1 MHVFSA
7 SIVLVVAAVS
17 TIIVSVSPFS
27 PAHHGGKKHTNNHA
41 SAIEVTS
48 STSIFAGKATDELPA
63 ASLVGYVAQE
73 ERPLLEQA
81 LKSVGFRI
89 IDPLVSTEASVPPIK
104 YSFSK
109 ATGMLQ
115 LVPDPSSRKHGT
127 DEPPRWIPLVKNM
140 ENILVANGWS
150 FLDPDENDPLSAFDI
165 DAANLEGQYQPKWG
179 VSSQMQEVDHQSLSD
194 LGFSLQQLSRDQI
207 VEASQALRSDLT
219 RQVLLEGATDP
230 PNVKKTHNEFDFSGS
245 VRDVPTGVFVCA
257 IGGLPLFTTRDLS
270 PTTASSGWLSFGEPV
285 SKEHIQLI
293 HPPAD
298 AQDQRIEVVCAKT
311 GCHLGHYFGRG
322 IGYCINAAALD
333 FLPAD
338 AANPAKFQTPASWFA
353 MEEQS
358 PFLHSVLR
366 RLTTT
371 YTLVF
376 GAGCF
381 WHVEYALRRLPGV
394 LSTKVGYAGGN
405 QVCPTYEGVCQGDSG
420 HAEVVLVEFDPDI
433 LDPRILTD
441 CFLTLHDPTK
451 VRAHGKHAQR
461 VGQYRSCIFAF
472 SDKVLSIAQMSVNG
486 CKTQLNRELSTEI
499 RQIEIFW
506 PAEERHQQHEKQRR
520 LDIVV
525 STLSV
530 NQWLQL
536 YGRRQE
542 TVWGSGETLNE
553 L

>member
-1 MHVFSA
+1 
-7 SIVLVVAAVS
+7 
-17 TIIVSVSPFS
+17 
-27 PAHHGGKKHTNNHA
+27 
-41 SAIEVTS
+41 
-48 STSIFAGKATDELPA
+48 
-63 ASLVGYVAQE
+63 VGFVAQD
-73 ERPLLEQA
+73 ERPRLEQT

-89 IDPLVSTEASVPPIK
+89 IDPLVSTTEASGQPIK

-115 LVPDPSSRKHGT
+115 LIPDPSSRKYGAN
-127 DEPPRWIPLVKNM
+127 EPPRWIPLVKNM

-150 FLDPDENDPLSAFDI
+150 FLDPDENDPASAFDI

-179 VSSQMQEVDHQSLSD
+179 ASSQMQEVDQPLSD

-207 VEASQALRSDLT
+207 MEASQALRSDLT
-219 RQVLLEGATDP
+219 RLVLLEGATDP

-257 IGGLPLFTTRDLS
+257 IGGLPLFTTRELS
-270 PTTASSGWLSFGEPV
+270 PTTASSGWLSFSEPV
-285 SKEHIQLI
+285 SKEHVQLI
-293 HPPAD
+293 HPQID

-322 IGYCINAAALD
+322 NGYCINAAALD

-338 AANPAKFQTPASWFA
+338 SANPGKFQPPMSWFA

-358 PFLHSVLR
+358 PFLHGVLQK
-366 RLTTT
+366 LTTKN
-371 YTLVF
+371 TLVF

-381 WHVEYALRRLPGV
+381 WHVEYALRRLPGAV
-394 LSTKVGYAGGN
+394 STQVGYAGGN
-405 QVCPTYEGVCQGDSG
+405 HLHPTYEQVCQGDSG
-420 HAEVVLVEFDPDI
+420 HAEVVRVEFDPTI

-441 CFLTLHDPTK
+441 CFLTMHDPTK
-451 VRAHGKHAQR
+451 VRAHGKHAQGI
-461 VGQYRSCIFAF
+461 GQYRSCVFAF
-472 SDKVLSIAQMSVNG
+472 SDEVLSIAALSLDG
-486 CKTQLNRELSTEI
+486 CKNQLNKELSTEI
-499 RQIEIFW
+499 RQIEMFW
-506 PAEERHQQHEKQRR
+506 PAEERHQRHEEQRR
-520 LDIVV
+520 PAIDV

-530 NQWLQL
+530 NHWLHL
-536 YGRRQE
+536 YGRRKE